1 MTPPLLMLDDV
12 CVSVGRTQIL
22 EGVSLSVEPGAAVG
36 LVGETGSGKTMTVR
50 TATGLLRGIGG
61 RVTLGSVHV
70 AGVDLTRASDRQW
83 RRWQGHTVALVPQ
96 SSMSSLDPLMAIGK
110 QLRETVRLAG
120 KRAGERAEVERLLAA
135 VQLEPT
141 AWLLHAHPHELSG
154 GMRQR
159 VMIAL
164 ALAGDPALIV
174 ADEPTTALDAAV
186 RHEILDLLGTLRRE
200 KNLGLLLISHDISAI
215 AAATDVTV
223 VMYGGR
229 TIESGPTSLVVGDP
243 KHPYTRALIGALPER
258 TPPGSRIPAIG
269 GQPPL
274 PGEIVSGCSFVPR
287 CPLAMVECGTTRPP
301 LTPIGADRWVSCLL
315 ADGSSATGHSSA
327 EVTA

>member
-1 MTPPLLMLDDV
+1 MTAPLLELVDV
-12 CVSVGRTQIL
+12 CVSVGRTRIL
-22 EGVSLSVEPGAAVG
+22 EGVSLSVEPGSAVG

-50 TATGLLRGIGG
+50 TATGLLHGIGG
-61 RVTLGSVHV
+61 KVTSGSVRV
-70 AGVDLTRASDRQW
+70 AGVNVTRASDRQW
-83 RRWQGHTVALVPQ
+83 RRWQGRTVALVPQ
-96 SSMSSLDPLMAIGK
+96 SSMSSLDPLMVISK
-110 QLRETVRLAG
+110 QLREAVRLAG

-164 ALAGDPALIV
+164 ALAGDPALLV

-215 AAATDVTV
+215 EAATDVTV

-243 KHPYTRALIGALPER
+243 LHPYTRALIGALPER
-258 TPPGSRIPAIG
+258 TAPGSRIPAIG
-269 GQPPL
+269 GQAPL
-274 PGEIVSGCSFVPR
+274 PGEIVTGCSFAPR
-287 CPLAMVECGTTRPP
+287 CPVAIVECGTTRPA
-301 LTPIGADRWVSCLL
+301 LTEVGADRLVRCLL
-315 ADGSSATGHSSA
+315 ADGSGAAQPPSA